1 MRKLWKRCSLIFL
14 SAIFTFT
21 FANGCQKQQA
31 HENTKDRQAG
41 KEISYS
47 IFSPITS
54 LDPQKLNQMD
64 ASTVGYHIYEGL
76 VRNEEGRIVPA
87 GAAEWKISGDG
98 LKYTFTLRETCWK
111 DGSRITAKDYVRGIK
126 RLAEENTE
134 SDYGFLVYSIK
145 NGAAVQ
151 QGALKPK
158 KLGVKALDDN
168 HVEIT
173 LERKTDYFLQI
184 LSMVQFSP
192 IPENAVKKAG
202 GEFGR
207 TVEFLWENGPF
218 FVAEWGEDK
227 LVLKKNEHYWNAEK
241 VILDQVVITRK
252 NSIKEAR
259 KAYENGETNLFTS
272 LYLPSEED
280 ADYNLYSDGQFVMV
294 RLNLDKKK
302 LANEDFRKALLYA
315 IDQNELN
322 DRVYEGVQS
331 PATGFLLPETLEA
344 ETKEETEDKK
354 TTSETKK
361 AGATS
366 DAEKAGKTDAEKTKE
381 TYSPEKAKAY
391 MEKARKKL
399 KWDSKK
405 PWKFTLICS
414 DYELRQQTA
423 AFLKESWEE
432 ILGIQVE
439 IQAVSSDERL
449 DLEAKGEF
457 DLILSKWVPD
467 VGDASGYLEN
477 WESDSPYNQGHFT
490 SKTFDNLMKKAEKKV
505 GEERISLLLEAEKVL
520 VDKVPAIPLYF
531 RNKVLMTKKEVTGIR
546 VYYIGY
552 QYNYI
557 YCDVKQ

>member
-31 HENTKDRQAG
+31 YENTKDGQAG
-41 KEISYS
+41 KEKVLSYS

-98 LKYTFTLRETCWK
+98 LKYTFTLRKTCWK

-192 IPENAVKKAG
+192 IPENAVKRAG

-241 VILDQVVITRK
+241 VTLDQVVIIRK

-272 LYLPSEED
+272 LYLPLEED
-280 ADYNLYSDGQFVMV
+280 AAYRLYSDGQFVMV

-322 DRVYEGVQS
+322 DRVYEGMQS

-344 ETKEETEDKK
+344 EPQKETGD
-354 TTSETKK
+354 
-361 AGATS
+361 
-366 DAEKAGKTDAEKTKE
+366 EKTKE
-381 TYSPEKAKAY
+381 TYSPEKARAY
-391 MEKARKKL
+391 MEKARKQL

-405 PWKFTLICS
+405 PWRFTLICS

-449 DLEAKGEF
+449 NLEAKGEF

-467 VGDASGYLEN
+467 VGDASAYLEN

-490 SKTFDNLMKKAEKKV
+490 SKTFDQLMKKAEEKA
-505 GEERISLLLEAEKVL
+505 GEERISLLQEAEKVL
-520 VDKVPAIPLYF
+520 IDKVPAIPLYF
-531 RNKVLMTKKEVTGIR
+531 RNKVLMTKKEVTRIR

>member
-1 MRKLWKRCSLIFL
+1 MRKLWKHCSLIFL

-31 HENTKDRQAG
+31 YENTKDGQAG
-41 KEISYS
+41 KEKVLSYS

-87 GAAEWKISGDG
+87 GAAEWKISEDG
-98 LKYTFTLRETCWK
+98 LKYTFTLRKTCWK

-241 VILDQVVITRK
+241 VTLDQVVIIRK

-280 ADYNLYSDGQFVMV
+280 AAYRLYSDGQFVMV

-322 DRVYEGVQS
+322 DRVYEGMQS
-331 PATGFLLPETLEA
+331 PATGFLLPETLEVEPQK
-344 ETKEETEDKK
+344 ETGD
-354 TTSETKK
+354 
-361 AGATS
+361 
-366 DAEKAGKTDAEKTKE
+366 EKTKE
-381 TYSPEKAKAY
+381 TYSPEKARAY
-391 MEKARKKL
+391 MEKARKQL

-405 PWKFTLICS
+405 PWRFTLICS

-449 DLEAKGEF
+449 NLEAKGEF

-467 VGDASGYLEN
+467 VGDASAYLEN

-490 SKTFDNLMKKAEKKV
+490 SKTFDQLMKKAEEKA
-505 GEERISLLLEAEKVL
+505 GEERISLLQEAEKVL
-520 VDKVPAIPLYF
+520 IDKVPAIPLYF

>member
-21 FANGCQKQQA
+21 FVNGCQKQQA
-31 HENTKDRQAG
+31 YENKKDRPAG
-41 KEISYS
+41 KEKVLSYS

-87 GAAEWKISGDG
+87 GAAEWKISKDG
-98 LKYTFTLRETCWK
+98 LKYTFTLRETYWK

-126 RLAEENTE
+126 RLAEEKTE

-168 HVEIT
+168 HVEII

-192 IPENAVKKAG
+192 IPENAVKKAC

-218 FVAEWGEDK
+218 FVAEWGEDQ
-227 LVLKKNEHYWNAEK
+227 LVLEKNKYYWNAEK
-241 VILDQVVITRK
+241 VTLDQVVITRK

-272 LYLPSEED
+272 LYVPAEKDEN
-280 ADYNLYSDGQFVMV
+280 YNFYSDGQFVMV

-331 PATGFLLPETLEA
+331 PAAGFLLPETLKV
-344 ETKEETEDKK
+344 ETKKEIEDKK

-361 AGATS
+361 AGETE
-366 DAEKAGKTDAEKTKE
+366 AEMTKE
-381 TYSPEKAKAY
+381 IYSPEQAKAY
-391 MEKARKKL
+391 MEKAKKKL

-423 AFLKESWEE
+423 AFLKESWEK

-439 IQAVSSDERL
+439 IQAVSSDEKL
-449 DLEAKGEF
+449 SLEAKGKF

-467 VGDASGYLEN
+467 VGDASAYLEN

-490 SKTFDNLMKKAEKKV
+490 SKTFDKLMKKAEKKE
-505 GEERISLLLEAEKVL
+505 GEERISLLLEAEKIL
-520 VDKVPAIPLYF
+520 LDKVPAIPLYF
-531 RNKVLMTKKEVTGIR
+531 RNKVLMTKKEVTGIQ

-557 YCDVKQ
+557 YCDIKQ